1 VETATAGDGV
11 RGWEARRGNRRCVVE
26 GGGRQRPDLATRSSE
41 GGRAKC
47 RRTHGGREKRRTTT
61 DAAAAD
67 GATSFTR
74 YPQTDLLTPIWFDGG
89 QQRWRCVGGGEVP
102 ARRRR
107 QGLDARRRGGP
118 DAMRCEGGGEVA
130 SRCQGKGREGWPQG
144 RRGGRPDDRKKT
156 YQFFLVTSLFL
167 GVEVAGKH
175 GSRVDRNPYR
185 GGVRCRTCVCYT
197 AMVRRGFAARCFL
210 RGGTCTL
217 FAFDF
222 GLA

>member
-1 VETATAGDGV
+1 
-11 RGWEARRGNRRCVVE
+11 VE

-67 GATSFTR
+67 GATSFTG

-118 DAMRCEGGGEVA
+118 DAMRSERGEGGGEVA
-130 SRCQGKGREGWPQG
+130 GRCQGKGRGGG
-144 RRGGRPDDRKKT
+144 RRGEGADARMTKKRRT
-156 YQFFLVTSLFL
+156 NFFS
-167 GVEVAGKH
+167 
-175 GSRVDRNPYR
+175 
-185 GGVRCRTCVCYT
+185 
-197 AMVRRGFAARCFL
+197 
-210 RGGTCTL
+210 
-217 FAFDF
+217 
-222 GLA
+222 